1 VAAAVVHLNTGPL
14 QIPAADL
21 APLADELVRISPP
34 VHDARRHREDARDL
48 AERIDE
54 IRSSNGDQ
62 RRLFLGRDE
71 QWLLLRATDS
81 LGRGRSTKALD
92 LLHFQLRTALDS

>member
-1 VAAAVVHLNTGPL
+1 MAAAVVHLNTGPV

-21 APLADELVRISPP
+21 EPLADELLRVSPP

-48 AERIDE
+48 ADRIDE
-54 IRSSNGDQ
+54 IRSSNGEQ

-71 QWLLLRATDS
+71 QWLLLRATHS
-81 LGRGRSTKALD
+81 LGRARSTKALD